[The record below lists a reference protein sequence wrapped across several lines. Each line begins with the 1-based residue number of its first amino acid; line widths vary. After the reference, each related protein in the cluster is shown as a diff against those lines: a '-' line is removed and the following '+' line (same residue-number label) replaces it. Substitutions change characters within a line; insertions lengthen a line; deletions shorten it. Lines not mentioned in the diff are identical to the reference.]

1 MNAYYVQDR
10 IDAQQESAYQARIQ
24 REQWI
29 DNRAKEIIESAP
41 TEPLEFTAGSVSK
54 VLRLAIQSEKSR
66 EAYNDFIT
74 AIAYDQAEREWEEQ
88 YGWAAE

>member
-1 MNAYYVQDR
+1 M
-10 IDAQQESAYQARIQ
+10 
-24 REQWI
+24 
-29 DNRAKEIIESAP
+29 
-41 TEPLEFTAGSVSK
+41 
-54 VLRLAIQSEKSR
+54 QSEKGR